1 MERVFFLMMRPPPR
15 SALFPNTTRFRSDFV
30 AKYFDLDTNS
40 LQGQS
45 RGRDVTNARQIA
57 MYLIRRMNNMSLK
70 DIGKAFNRDHSTVM
84 HSLEK
89 VENQMR
95 SDPAFAEVVK
105 EITTNIN
112 AKQ

>member
-1 MERVFFLMMRPPPR
+1 
-15 SALFPNTTRFRSDFV
+15 
-30 AKYFDLDTNS
+30 
-40 LQGQS
+40 
-45 RGRDVTNARQIA
+45 
-57 MYLIRRMNNMSLK
+57 MNNMSLK